1 MTPGM
6 IENTG
11 QDAESPMQVEHFL
24 LYGEERLPF
33 RLVRRGTA
41 RGSIRI
47 AVTPQGEIIV
57 TADAATSLEAVE
69 DVLQQRVRWLLE
81 TQERFQAQ
89 RAHALPRRFV
99 GEETHFYLGRR
110 HQLRIVDE
118 SEGKHVRLLRG
129 RLVVPSRYPWSEE
142 PAVLASRTEEIRRR
156 LEVWYRQRAEEVLPQ
171 YFERMLPLVP
181 WADRPPLRLV
191 RMKAR
196 WGSCTPQGV
205 VLLNP
210 DLVRAPRHCIEYVI
224 LHELC
229 HLREHRHSPFFWQLL
244 AQVCPDWQARRA
256 ELDSMAEIWLGKE
269 ETGVLSVRGS
279 V

>member
-1 MTPGM
+1 M
-6 IENTG
+6 
-11 QDAESPMQVEHFL
+11 
-24 LYGEERLPF
+24 
-33 RLVRRGTA
+33 
-41 RGSIRI
+41 
-47 AVTPQGEIIV
+47 
-57 TADAATSLEAVE
+57 
-69 DVLQQRVRWLLE
+69 
-81 TQERFQAQ
+81 
-89 RAHALPRRFV
+89 
-99 GEETHFYLGRR
+99 
-110 HQLRIVDE
+110 
-118 SEGKHVRLLRG
+118 
-129 RLVVPSRYPWSEE
+129 
-142 PAVLASRTEEIRRR
+142 
-156 LEVWYRQRAEEVLPQ
+156 EEVLPQ
-171 YFERMLPLVP
+171 YFEQMLPLVP

-269 ETGVLSVRGS
+269 EMGMLAK
-279 V
+279 

>member
-6 IENTG
+6 TENTG

-47 AVTPQGEIIV
+47 AVTPQGEILV

-81 TQERFQAQ
+81 TRERFQAQ

-99 GEETHFYLGRR
+99 GGETHFYLGRR

-156 LEVWYRQRAEEVLPQ
+156 LEAWYRQRAEEVLPQ
-171 YFERMLPLVP
+171 YFAAGPLGGQAASAPGAHEGPLGQLHV
-181 WADRPPLRLV
+181 AGCRPAQSRPGTRTT
-191 RMKAR
+191 
-196 WGSCTPQGV
+196 S
-205 VLLNP
+205 
-210 DLVRAPRHCIEYVI
+210 
-224 LHELC
+224 LH
-229 HLREHRHSPFFWQLL
+229 R
-244 AQVCPDWQARRA
+244 VCDPA
-256 ELDSMAEIWLGKE
+256 
-269 ETGVLSVRGS
+269 
-279 V
+279 

>member
-1 MTPGM
+1 MT
-6 IENTG
+6 ENTG
-11 QDAESPMQVEHFL
+11 QDEESPMQVEHFL
-24 LYGEERLPF
+24 LYGEERLSF

-47 AVTPQGEIIV
+47 AVTPQGEILV
-57 TADAATSLEAVE
+57 TADASTPLEVIE
-69 DVLQQRVRWLLE
+69 DALQQRVRWLLE
-81 TQERFQAQ
+81 TRERFQAQ
-89 RAHALPRRFV
+89 RVHALPRRFV
-99 GEETHFYLGRR
+99 GGETHFYLGRR

-156 LEVWYRQRAEEVLPQ
+156 LEAWYRQRAEEVLPQ

-224 LHELC
+224 
-229 HLREHRHSPFFWQLL
+229 
-244 AQVCPDWQARRA
+244 
-256 ELDSMAEIWLGKE
+256 
-269 ETGVLSVRGS
+269 
-279 V
+279 

>member
-1 MTPGM
+1 MG
-6 IENTG
+6 G
-11 QDAESPMQVEHFL
+11 
-24 LYGEERLPF
+24 
-33 RLVRRGTA
+33 
-41 RGSIRI
+41 
-47 AVTPQGEIIV
+47 
-57 TADAATSLEAVE
+57 
-69 DVLQQRVRWLLE
+69 
-81 TQERFQAQ
+81 
-89 RAHALPRRFV
+89 
-99 GEETHFYLGRR
+99 ETHFYLGRR

-156 LEVWYRQRAEEVLPQ
+156 LEAWYRQRAEEVLPQ

-269 ETGVLSVRGS
+269 EMGMLAK
-279 V
+279 